1 MAAPSV
7 PRAALGHDGHDEI
20 ARPAYSVPRFEQR
33 IGVRM
38 QRLATPGVLFA
49 LACACACAPAFAA
62 DAPPNLEGVW
72 GMVQHDRLGAPFFI
86 PIEPK
91 YTDEGKRITT
101 EFMSKYDVKGNVTGE
116 MEANGHCVE
125 PGMPTVMWGI
135 GGAAMEIVQQQKR
148 VTLLSELAKQSRR
161 IYMDGRDFPS
171 DFPSQRVGYSIG
183 HWEGDTLVV
192 ETRKITEW
200 HAPRWPHSDQMR
212 IVERWY
218 LTDASKINITGLRP
232 DRPPKVMGKVLIN
245 EMTINDPV
253 MYADKDYKVTTV
265 YRKLEDN
272 VMLEDNCSEGI
283 WMEQLDKIA
292 AGRAQPAK

>member
-1 MAAPSV
+1 LAG
-7 PRAALGHDGHDEI
+7 AAL
-20 ARPAYSVPRFEQR
+20 V
-33 IGVRM
+33 
-38 QRLATPGVLFA
+38 T
-49 LACACACAPAFAA
+49 APAAG
-62 DAPPNLEGVW
+62 APPNLEGVW

-91 YTDEGKRITT
+91 RSEEGTKITDAFIA
-101 EFMSKYDVKGNVTGE
+101 KYDVKGNVTGE

-135 GGAAMEIVQQQKR
+135 GGAAMEIVQQPNR

-161 IYMDGRDFPS
+161 VYLDGRGFPA
-171 DFPSQRVGYSIG
+171 DVPNQRVGYSIG
-183 HWEGDTLVV
+183 HWEDDVLVI
-192 ETRKITEW
+192 ETRKISEW

-218 LTDASKINITGLRP
+218 LKDASAFKITGLRP
-232 DRPPKVMGKVLIN
+232 DRPPKVSGLLLVD

-253 MYADKDYKVTTV
+253 MYADKDYKVTTL
-265 YRKLEDN
+265 YRKLEDQ

-283 WMEQLDKIA
+283 WMEALEKKA
-292 AGRAQPAK
+292 AEPAAPK